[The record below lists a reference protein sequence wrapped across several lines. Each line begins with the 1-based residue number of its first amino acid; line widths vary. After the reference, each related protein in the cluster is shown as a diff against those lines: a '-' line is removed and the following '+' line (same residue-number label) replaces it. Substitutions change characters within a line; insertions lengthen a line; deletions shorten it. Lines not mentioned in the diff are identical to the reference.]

1 MRTMRNLSVLI
12 LVVGAFFTIAGNAF
26 AFCGPGFSNKAQ
38 AVAYYKTSAGA
49 KFLPSLKTHLVADG
63 FMSADQDV
71 LAFFESDK
79 TANVITPKGYTLSK
93 NTSCKGSQ
101 YGPYAGLLLHS
112 DKNVLAV
119 IVGKTVH
126 PIGNAKVVSTK
137 TTKVKTVQSQ
147 VNQPDG
153 SIKVYETTT
162 YRETVTLQ
170 KKSTACVLYKPL
182 EKGYCRNYVGGP
194 VFTKCET
201 KVVSYTQSKTY
212 TKVVLVKTTPPP
224 ASTPTVNCPTGSVK
238 DSAGNCVAVTV
249 SCPTGTV
256 KDSNGNCVT
265 QTNTAAQAC
274 QAKGGNWDNTTQLCT
289 IIQVNGTCSTII
301 VVNGNGNTVNTS
313 TTGNCNTTT
322 TPAPTFVCTGL
333 SLSQSNLMAT
343 ATVGVSTSGGASF
356 KSATI
361 NWGDNQSTTNGLTQS
376 HAYATGGTFGVS
388 AVVTFD
394 LPNSTTATANCSASV
409 TVSTPPAPSAPS
421 IITVTTINDV
431 NATGSSPNFCV
442 TVNVPGSDTGAL
454 IVSATYGSFS
464 SGTVTV
470 SGQNQYCFTYLAPS
484 EVPPGGTD
492 TVTVNLRDNTTGL
505 SASQNSQTFPVHPR
519 P

>member
-224 ASTPTVNCPTGSVK
+224 AIPTPTAPTPVPTPVPAPKAICTINGVPQYVQPPNTIINVQ
-238 DSAGNCVAVTV
+238 GECVAQQQTQVVCQGNQTTIYNSQGIAVSCQDQQQQQTQNNNQTVNVTV
-249 SCPTGTV
+249 DVPAQP
-256 KDSNGNCVT
+256 CVAP
-265 QTNTAAQAC
+265 NT
-274 QAKGGNWDNTTQLCT
+274 
-289 IIQVNGTCSTII
+289 
-301 VVNGNGNTVNTS
+301 VVNG
-313 TTGNCNTTT
+313 
-322 TPAPTFVCTGL
+322 VCTAPPSPVQYHPSL
-333 SLSQSNLMAT
+333 SLSQSKSDNFT
-343 ATVGVSTSGGASF
+343 AVISVGSDVPQSITV
-356 KSATI
+356 
-361 NWGDNQSTTNGLTQS
+361 NWGDGPSATVSGSSATHKYPTPPAGPAGNGVTYSIVVTAHYGDGPDVTFAAQSFFV
-376 HAYATGGTFGVS
+376 AAPAPDGGT
-388 AVVTFD
+388 T
-394 LPNSTTATANCSASV
+394 
-409 TVSTPPAPSAPS
+409 TPPAP
-421 IITVTTINDV
+421 
-431 NATGSSPNFCV
+431 
-442 TVNVPGSDTGAL
+442 
-454 IVSATYGSFS
+454 
-464 SGTVTV
+464 
-470 SGQNQYCFTYLAPS
+470 
-484 EVPPGGTD
+484 
-492 TVTVNLRDNTTGL
+492 
-505 SASQNSQTFPVHPR
+505 
-519 P
+519 